1 VQYRKARVG
10 ETAVAGM
17 VVVLVVLTVH
27 SAWAQPRWGRP
38 RVPRAGACFY
48 SDIDFRG
55 EYFCAGEGDDI
66 SSMPV
71 DMNDKISSIRTFGN
85 VEVRVFQDV
94 SYRGRSERFDSS
106 IRDLRSAGWNDR
118 LSSIRVGRRLGGGG
132 NRDRDDDYRSNR
144 PVGGGGLDAE
154 ADQMVRRAYHDM
166 LNREPDQSGLRAYRK
181 RIIDDGWSEAQV
193 REALRESPEFR
204 TTRARAEQIVRRA
217 YLSVL
222 GREPDVASSGY
233 VEKVLHDNWKQV
245 DVERELRESSEYR
258 RGRR

>member
-222 GREPDVASSGY
+222 RREPDVASSGY
-233 VEKVLHDNWKQV
+233 VEKVLRDKWTQA